1 MIRSDSIGEIM
12 IRSAGRKDRDSDENP
27 RWYTVQKQAMTKTKN
42 RQQKKAHHH
51 KGSILLH
58 ISHKPLS
65 FSHLALNAPL
75 IRFMI
80 PLIPSPRLLL
90 YTHSLHTAPSTILI
104 HIRKP
109 HLRCKPFR
117 LLYTYGLTLKQN
129 PGWVE
134 KIARCKNKAF
144 NI

>member
-12 IRSAGRKDRDSDENP
+12 IRAGRKDRDSDENP

-90 YTHSLHTAPSTILI
+90 YTHSLHRPFHHPHTYTKASFTMQAIQASLHLWSDI
-104 HIRKP
+104 KTKP
-109 HLRCKPFR
+109 WL
-117 LLYTYGLTLKQN
+117 G
-129 PGWVE
+129 
-134 KIARCKNKAF
+134 
-144 NI
+144 